1 MKYSTFFLYT
11 FCVVLA
17 ASLFS
22 FSGILEKFV
31 KIELGSGIS
40 LRLPESFHPMPEDE
54 IARKYISTRKP
65 VAVFMSADRQ
75 ADFGI
80 NISITQW
87 NPTDLPIMKDFYKAT
102 IMELHSDVAFI
113 REEIV
118 NVNGKDFAV
127 LEFTSLVKEEE
138 SNSLGPAKPP
148 VQKYNFIQ
156 YTIFDKKTFVYN
168 FNCPAN
174 QQARFRDT
182 AQEIMN
188 SIEMKQTK
196 E

>member
-1 MKYSTFFLYT
+1 MKYSTLFLYT
-11 FCVVLA
+11 ACVVLA
-17 ASLFS
+17 ALLCS
-22 FSGILEKFV
+22 FSGLLEKFV
-31 KIELGSGIS
+31 KIEIGSGIS
-40 LRLPESFHPMPEDE
+40 LKLPESFQPMPEAE

-87 NPTDLPIMKDFYKAT
+87 NPSDLPIMKDFYKAT
-102 IMELHSDVAFI
+102 IVELHSNVEFI

-118 NVNGKDFAV
+118 NVNGKDFAL
-127 LEFTSLVKEEE
+127 LEFTSLVKDED
-138 SNSLGPAKPP
+138 NTLGTTRPP

-182 AQEIMN
+182 AREIMN
-188 SIEMKQTK
+188 SIEMKKTK

>member
-11 FCVVLA
+11 VCVVLA
-17 ASLFS
+17 ALLCS

-31 KIELGSGIS
+31 KIEIGSGIS
-40 LRLPESFHPMPEDE
+40 LKLPESFQPMPEDE
-54 IARKYISTRKP
+54 MARKYISTRKP

-87 NPTDLPIMKDFYKAT
+87 DPLDLPIMKDFYKAT
-102 IMELHSDVAFI
+102 IMELHSDVDFI

-118 NVNGKDFAV
+118 SVNGKDFAV
-127 LEFTSLVKEEE
+127 LEFTSLVKDED
-138 SNSLGPAKPP
+138 NTLGTTKPP
-148 VQKYNFIQ
+148 VQKYNYIQ

-168 FNCPAN
+168 FNCPAH

-182 AQEIMN
+182 AREIMN
-188 SIEMKQTK
+188 SIEMKK
-196 E
+196 AKG